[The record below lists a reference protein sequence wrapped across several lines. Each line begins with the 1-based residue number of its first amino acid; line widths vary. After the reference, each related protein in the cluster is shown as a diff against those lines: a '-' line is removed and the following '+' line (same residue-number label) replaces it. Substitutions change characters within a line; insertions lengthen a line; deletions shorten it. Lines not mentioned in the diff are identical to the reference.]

1 MREFWRRVVENRK
14 RILSAVISNREKF
27 DLRPFASV
35 RIFDDEVVGMMDTGA
50 TVSCFASE
58 YAKKFL
64 NDNKNKYD
72 RFNITLRTAD
82 GNQHTTVG
90 KVTTT
95 VTFRGFS
102 KEIQF

>member
-14 RILSAVISNREKF
+14 RISSAVISNRGKF

-35 RIFDDEVVGMMDTGA
+35 RIFDDEVVGMIDTGA

-82 GNQHTTVG
+82 GKQHTTVG